1 MDWAFV
7 QKSWEKWASSNIGS
21 SGNLSQSFH
30 YILFYLLIC
39 DWGLRC
45 KLQAVTA
52 NLACSKIAGQPLKAA
67 LLINYDPLRPSRLL
81 STMTVYDD
89 LPDRAEQ
96 EGIKISPIELS
107 QFVNFI
113 KRNKLQKETFM
124 IGNNQCLNTSKSA
137 GEGAIVMQAS
147 VFLLVAL
154 GILVV
159 KASVF
164 VRYDGSIGLASR
176 AMASVDQLVWQLN
189 RKNL

>member
-21 SGNLSQSFH
+21 S
-30 YILFYLLIC
+30 
-39 DWGLRC
+39 
-45 KLQAVTA
+45 
-52 NLACSKIAGQPLKAA
+52 GQPLKAA

-124 IGNNQCLNTSKSA
+124 IGNNQYMVTSIHENWFCARSLNTSKSA

-154 GILVV
+154 
-159 KASVF
+159 
-164 VRYDGSIGLASR
+164 YDGSIGLASR
-176 AMASVDQLVWQLN
+176 AMASVDQLV
-189 RKNL
+189 

>member
-39 DWGLRC
+39 DWGLHC

-81 STMTVYDD
+81 STIFEADKWMTDMVTSIHENWFCA
-89 LPDRAEQ
+89 R
-96 EGIKISPIELS
+96 
-107 QFVNFI
+107 
-113 KRNKLQKETFM
+113 
-124 IGNNQCLNTSKSA
+124 CLNTSKSA

-154 GILVV
+154 TYTDVYVWSGILVV

>member
-39 DWGLRC
+39 DWGLHC

-81 STMTVYDD
+81 ST
-89 LPDRAEQ
+89 
-96 EGIKISPIELS
+96 
-107 QFVNFI
+107 
-113 KRNKLQKETFM
+113 
-124 IGNNQCLNTSKSA
+124 
-137 GEGAIVMQAS
+137 
-147 VFLLVAL
+147 
-154 GILVV
+154 
-159 KASVF
+159 
-164 VRYDGSIGLASR
+164 
-176 AMASVDQLVWQLN
+176 
-189 RKNL
+189 

>member
-21 SGNLSQSFH
+21 S
-30 YILFYLLIC
+30 
-39 DWGLRC
+39 
-45 KLQAVTA
+45 
-52 NLACSKIAGQPLKAA
+52 GQPLKAA

-81 STMTVYDD
+81 STI
-89 LPDRAEQ
+89 AEQ

-124 IGNNQCLNTSKSA
+124 IGNNQYMVTSIHENWFCARSLNTSKSA

-154 GILVV
+154 
-159 KASVF
+159 
-164 VRYDGSIGLASR
+164 YDGSIGLASR

>member
-1 MDWAFV
+1 MDWVFV

-21 SGNLSQSFH
+21 SGP
-30 YILFYLLIC
+30 
-39 DWGLRC
+39 
-45 KLQAVTA
+45 
-52 NLACSKIAGQPLKAA
+52 PLKAA

-81 STMTVYDD
+81 STI
-89 LPDRAEQ
+89 AEQ

-124 IGNNQCLNTSKSA
+124 IGNNQSDKWMTDMVTSIHENWFCARCLNTSKSA
-137 GEGAIVMQAS
+137 GEGAIVMQTS

-154 GILVV
+154 
-159 KASVF
+159 
-164 VRYDGSIGLASR
+164 YDGSIGLASR